1 MRPVRGRQISIILQD
16 LQASLNPVLT
26 IGNQLIESLGRSHKE
41 GHKGMIQRA
50 ADLLRKVNVAA
61 PERRLEDFP
70 HQMSGGMKQRV
81 VGAIAISLEPQIIIA
96 DEPTTALDVTIQ
108 LQYLNLLKD
117 IQAQSGTSI
126 LFITHDFGV
135 VARMC
140 DQVAVMY
147 AGRIV
152 EHGSVRDL
160 FNNPAHPYTQALMAS
175 VPKLEEKVDRLYS
188 IEGQPPL
195 LGDLP
200 QGCLFADRCPHARD
214 RCRDEYPNTFEVK
227 EGPSANCWMLD
238 KSW

>member
-117 IQAQSGTSI
+117 IQDQSGTSI

-135 VARMC
+135 VTRMC

-160 FNNPAHPYTQALMAS
+160 FNNPTHPYTQALMAS
-175 VPKLEEKVDRLYS
+175 VPKLEEEVDRLYS

-200 QGCLFADRCPHARD
+200 LGCLFADRCPHAQA
-214 RCRDEYPNTFEVK
+214 RCLEEYPPVYRVSDGHTT
-227 EGPSANCWMLD
+227 NCWMMD
-238 KSW
+238 PS